1 MDRYLPLATL
11 LQPHALVGL
20 AWCNRNAV
28 PMHNQTVIDRN
39 DDRLYD
45 FIQPMPCSRGFQSYV
60 PDILAPVTSYCF
72 GAIVAYF
79 WRQIYS
85 ELASYLSTLANCRQI
100 ELQMSPVRYASQE
113 GLGRFTGGGGGPHW
127 GEGNAS
133 QLEFWRSAEARNGV
147 AGRTG

>member
-1 MDRYLPLATL
+1 
-11 LQPHALVGL
+11 
-20 AWCNRNAV
+20 
-28 PMHNQTVIDRN
+28 MHNQTVIDRN

-113 GLGRFTGGGGGPHW
+113 GAADHTGARGMLRSWSFGGRRKRETELREGLGEIGG
-127 GEGNAS
+127 
-133 QLEFWRSAEARNGV
+133 R
-147 AGRTG
+147 